1 MAIAPCFDPTTGAS
15 GGAAPGGSTPPGLT
29 VSGRVD
35 GGGYTVTG
43 GASRSLTISNPD
55 GATLS
60 TTVKLASDNSSVTV
74 TGSTGTSPSW
84 TAPAGGANGES
95 VSVLVSATKDGL
107 TTTVGFTE
115 RVESTGLQ
123 DIALEEI
130 DLSDGTWTLED
141 PDNLVDTV
149 AFASGQNTITF
160 NATSASGDYNIA
172 SGSNFRGPRWYK
184 LLSISGQ
191 QATTATPIVFVS
203 RIEPDNSS
211 ASDFGQRHVIGTS
224 HQPTATVTNTI
235 NGAGAGW
242 QINDNSTTIQ
252 LGAWTRS
259 AVNLTSN
266 SLNQRQV
273 MASLRGFESLG
284 TPSFLNLRSNDVCIG
299 TGARNSN
306 ANAIGGAGANLY
318 VMVGLGTATNTQAI
332 AAGDQAIFKASF
344 VASSYTGI

>member
-1 MAIAPCFDPTTGAS
+1 MGITPCFDPTTGAS

-60 TTVKLASDNSSVTV
+60 TTVKLASDNSAVTV

-123 DIALEEI
+123 DIALDEI
-130 DLSDGTWTLED
+130 DLTDGTWTLED
-141 PDNLVDTV
+141 PDGLVDTV
-149 AFASGQNTITF
+149 AFSSGTNTVTF
-160 NATSASGDYNIA
+160 NAVAGSNNYNIS
-172 SGSNFRGPRWYK
+172 SGTTFRGPRWYK

-191 QATTATPIVFVS
+191 QATTAMPTVLVT
-203 RIEPDNSS
+203 RLEPAPGSG
-211 ASDFGQRHVIGTS
+211 SDFGQRHIIGTTFS
-224 HQPTATVTNTI
+224 PTSTVTNTI
-235 NGAGAGW
+235 NGVGAGW
-242 QINDNSTTIQ
+242 QINESSTSVAM
-252 LGAWTRS
+252 GVWTRG
-259 AVNLTSN
+259 AVSLTS
-266 SLNQRQV
+266 SALNERGV

-284 TPSFLNLRSNDVCIG
+284 SPGYLNLKSDDTTLA
-299 TGARNSN
+299 TGARNSGQL
-306 ANAIGGAGANLY
+306 AIGGSGADLY
-318 VMVGLGTATNTQAI
+318 IMVGLGTTGLSASIT
-332 AAGDQAIFKASF
+332 AGDQAIFKASF